1 MEVETAVPPIG
12 TKAREVAIKAVK
24 IMRAKA
30 IRELSGDLDWGSIA
44 FRAR

>member
-12 TKAREVAIKAVK
+12 TNVREVAIKAAK

-30 IRELSGDLDWGSIA
+30 IRKLSGDVDRGSTVLL
-44 FRAR
+44 